1 MLNMEWLGIAAGI
14 LTTGSFAPQAVK
26 ILRTR
31 KVQDI
36 SLFMYIAFVSGV
48 ALWIAYGLA
57 IGSASLVLANVI
69 TFLLAG
75 SILVMK
81 IFWGRSPSRA
91 VAESGN

>member
-14 LTTGSFAPQAVK
+14 LTTGSFAPQAFK

-31 KVQDI
+31 RVEDI

-48 ALWIAYGLA
+48 ALWIAYGIA

-69 TFLLAG
+69 TLLLAG

-81 IFWGRSPSRA
+81 IFWGRSPRPRA
-91 VAESGN
+91 VDHGH